1 MNPKSHCRPL
11 PFLVRIHDLVS
22 TDADAKSQEPVNG
35 KEEKNGTAAPEKRSS
50 NVGAERMGNLRE
62 KFEKGQVTE
71 KKKKKS
77 APKIKYAGADAVK
90 SKFIETATKS
100 TKVAEN
106 GPKGPKEFTPPPEG
120 VAVGV
125 LESQPKPRAP
135 DVVTADDTLE
145 PVDLTVIGETTKNL
159 RAKFKHLEETG
170 GQADDEEKPHTN
182 ALIDEFKTVGTE
194 ALRSARGR
202 WKDIESG
209 KVESVDLGERPK
221 IDIRGEGY
229 GGVYENEP
237 EKFENIARAG
247 EPKHELPSGISAKER
262 REEFLRKAHESSVVK
277 KEPTKIDINA
287 AESGI
292 YENEPARRDDV
303 VRYDDEQTHDYP
315 PTTAKWASE
324 AKNRFMQEASKAQER
339 VQRTQPV
346 SDTNTSGP
354 GVATQAKQALLEKKK
369 QEEEAAKNK
378 ARPDIIDIWGEQCAH
393 SGVFENT
400 PAARSADVVAGH
412 DSEESEVEESEEEE

>member
-1 MNPKSHCRPL
+1 MSSKAINKGCLDPFFHGLFLLQPL
-11 PFLVRIHDLVS
+11 NTL
-22 TDADAKSQEPVNG
+22 EENG
-35 KEEKNGTAAPEKRSS
+35 PNASEKRLT
-50 NVGAERMGNLRE
+50 NVGAQRMGNLRE
-62 KFEKGQVTE
+62 KFEKGQMTE
-71 KKKKKS
+71 KKKKKT

-90 SKFIETATKS
+90 NKFIETATKAS
-100 TKVAEN
+100 NGSAN

-120 VAVGV
+120 VTVGV
-125 LESQPKPRAP
+125 LESKPKPRAP
-135 DVVTADDTLE
+135 DVVTAEDSLE

-170 GQADDEEKPHTN
+170 GQDDEEEKSHQN

-209 KVESVDLGERPK
+209 KVDALETSERPK

-229 GGVYENEP
+229 GGVFENEP

-247 EPKHELPSGISAKER
+247 EFKTDLPSGISAKER
-262 REEFLRKAHESSVVK
+262 REEFLRKANETSIVK

-303 VRYDDEQTHDYP
+303 VRYDDEQAEDYP
-315 PTTAKWASE
+315 PTTVKWASE
-324 AKNRFMQEASKAQER
+324 AKNRFIQEASKSQER
-339 VQRTQPV
+339 IQRAQPV
-346 SDTNTSGP
+346 ADGEGAGSGL
-354 GVATQAKQALLEKKK
+354 ATQAKQALLEKRK
-369 QEEEAAKNK
+369 QEEEAARNK

-400 PAARSADVVAGH
+400 PAAPTADVVAGH
-412 DSEESEVEESEEEE
+412 DSEESEEESAEEEQ